1 MKKLFPL
8 VFVLTILLSACAPA
22 AAAEP
27 TETVPS
33 PTEEPAEVFPQ
44 EEEEE
49 ETVAYPASED
59 NPCTQ
64 FSLLDANLTEIKSD
78 LPPVTEDDWSIGPDD
93 AAVTFIEYSEPQCP
107 FCASLEPQLMAL
119 YEMYPEDVRLVYRH
133 FPLDSIHDKSL
144 LASQAL
150 EAAGRQGKFQ
160 ELKNFLFERQSP
172 NPNNPAV
179 ADLPETDFW
188 ALIEPDR
195 FDEWLAERV
204 GELDIDPDQLV
215 EDMMS
220 EEIENII
227 LDAKAEAV
235 RLGLTGTPSLFF
247 NGYFW
252 VLQRSVDFFAVYTE
266 LVLNQAREYEQCP
279 EMTIDTE
286 KTYTAVITTTNGVI
300 RAELFDD
307 IAPYAVNSF
316 IFLARDGF
324 FDGNPI
330 LSDNDFFVSGD
341 PTGTIAGGP
350 GYVTLDESSDEVNLD
365 EPGTLFIFNQFS
377 TPGLNGSVFAINKTA
392 QPDQEGNTII
402 GSVIEGL
409 DVAQNAEFRPSFML
423 PEAEQIISVEIIEE

>member
-8 VFVLTILLSACAPA
+8 LIVLTLLLSACATTE
-22 AAAEP
+22 AAEP
-27 TETVPS
+27 TETAPS
-33 PTEEPAEVFPQ
+33 PTEESTEVFP
-44 EEEEE
+44 EEPEEE
-49 ETVAYPASED
+49 ETIAYPASED
-59 NPCTQ
+59 NPCTP

-78 LPPVTEDDWSIGPDD
+78 LPPVTENDWSVGLDD
-93 AAVTFIEYSEPQCP
+93 AAVTIIEYSEPQCP
-107 FCASLEPQLMAL
+107 FCATLEPQLMAL
-119 YEMYPEDVRLVYRH
+119 YEMYPDDVRLVYRH

-150 EAAGRQGKFQ
+150 EAAGRQGRFQ

-172 NPNNPAV
+172 DLNNPAAV
-179 ADLPETDFW
+179 DLPESEFW
-188 ALIEPDR
+188 ALIGPDE

-204 GELDIDPDQLV
+204 GDLGIDPDQLV

-220 EEIENII
+220 EEIENIV

-235 RLGLTGTPSLFF
+235 RIGLTGTPSVFF

-252 VLQRSVDFFAVYTE
+252 QLQRSVDFFAVYTE
-266 LVLNQAREYEQCP
+266 LVLNQQREYDQCP
-279 EMTIDTE
+279 EMTIDTDI
-286 KTYTAVITTTNGVI
+286 TYTAVITTTNGVI

-316 IFLARDGF
+316 VFLARDGF

-350 GYVTLDESSDEVNLD
+350 GYVTLDETSGEVNMD
-365 EPGTLFIFNQFS
+365 EPGVLFIFNQFS

-402 GSVIEGL
+402 GTVTEGL
-409 DVAQNAEFRPSFML
+409 EVAQNAEFRPTFML
-423 PEAEQIISVEIIEE
+423 PVAEQIVSVEIIEE